1 MNLKLQKKLAARI
14 LKTSTSKVAFDTSAL
29 SQIKDAITGNDV
41 KALIMKNI
49 ITKKDVNLQSRVRA
63 RANLVQKKKG
73 RRKNS
78 GSRKGSKNARTP
90 RKTQWVRKV
99 RVQREFLKSIHD
111 NQLIDSKTYKEMY
124 LKSKGGFF
132 RSRRHLKMYMEEHD
146 LIKHG
151 KK

>member
-1 MNLKLQKKLAARI
+1 MNLRLQKKLAARI
-14 LKTSTSKVAFDTSAL
+14 LKTSESKVAFDTNSL

-49 ITKKDVNLQSRVRA
+49 ITKKDVNLQSKVRA
-63 RANLVQKKKG
+63 RKNLVQKKKG

-78 GSRKGSKNARTP
+78 GSRKGSKNSRTP

-111 NQLIDSKTYKEMY
+111 SELIDSKTYKEMY

-132 RSRRHLKMYMEEHD
+132 RSKRHLKIYMEERD